1 MPQVVVT
8 PEAVAA
14 LGRLIVTHSLPADT
28 TERFRRS
35 IKPLES
41 FPRLGRELEGGGYE
55 GLRFVLGPWRWM
67 VVVYEYDVANDTV
80 GVPTIQ
86 DARSS
91 TVATHFR
98 A

>member
-14 LGRLIVTHSLPADT
+14 LDRLIITHSLPADT
-28 TERFRRS
+28 RERFRRS
-35 IKPLES
+35 IKPLEA
-41 FPRLGRELEGGGYE
+41 FPRLGRELEGDGYD

-67 VVVYEYDVANDTV
+67 VVVYEHGEANDTV
-80 GVPTIQ
+80 GVLTVQ
-86 DARSS
+86 DARAS
-91 TVATHFR
+91 TAATHSR